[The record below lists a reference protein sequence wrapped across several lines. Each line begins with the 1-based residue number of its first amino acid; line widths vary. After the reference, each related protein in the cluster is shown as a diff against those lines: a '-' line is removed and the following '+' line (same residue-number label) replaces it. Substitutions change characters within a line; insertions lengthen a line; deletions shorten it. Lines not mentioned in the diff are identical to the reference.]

1 MKKQF
6 LLPQKAIVPAAGYG
20 TRFLPVTKAIPKE
33 MLPLVD
39 KPVIQYVVEQ
49 LAEADIK
56 TIVFI
61 TGWHK
66 RAVEDHFDRHLELE
80 QKLKKSQKIKE
91 LKAIKK
97 ISDLAN
103 FVFIRQ
109 KQMRGNG
116 DAILSAE
123 PVIKEE
129 PFVVMWGDEII
140 RAKPPVLEQLKK
152 WYQKLKAPLLTIAKR
167 PDKEAASRYAFVS
180 GKETKDYIEVKDI
193 VEKPG
198 YPAPSQWAVFSPFI
212 FTPELFQEL
221 KQIKIKPNEEL
232 VYVDGLKRLLKQGKK
247 IYAVKVKNFSY
258 HDCGNIAEYLKTT
271 ITLAL
276 ERTELKTE
284 LINFLQKT
292 LKCYNKNKKQK

>member
-1 MKKQF
+1 MKKQSSS
-6 LLPQKAIVPAAGYG
+6 LKKAIVPAAGYG

-39 KPVIQYVVEQ
+39 KPVIQYIVEQ

-56 TIVFI
+56 TIIFI

-80 QKLKKSQKIKE
+80 EKLKKAQKTEE
-91 LKAIKK
+91 LKTIKK

-123 PVIKEE
+123 PVIKDE
-129 PFVVMWGDEII
+129 PFVVMWGDEITK
-140 RAKPPVLEQLKK
+140 ANPPVLQQLKK
-152 WYQKLKAPLLTIAKR
+152 WYQKLQAPLLTITKR
-167 PDKEAASRYAFVS
+167 TDKEAGFRYAFVS
-180 GKETKDYIEVKDI
+180 GKENKDYIEVKDI

-198 YPAPSQWAVFSPFI
+198 YSTPSQWAVFSPYI
-212 FTPELFQEL
+212 FTPDLFTEL
-221 KQIKIKPNEEL
+221 KQIKVAPGKEL
-232 VYVDGLKRLLKQGKK
+232 VYVDGLKRLLKKGKK
-247 IYAVKVKNFSY
+247 IYAIKIKNFSY
-258 HDCGNIAEYLKTT
+258 HDCGNIVEYLKTT
-271 ITLAL
+271 IDFAL
-276 ERTELKTE
+276 QRPEIKPKLLQFLKTI
-284 LINFLQKT
+284 LN
-292 LKCYNKNKKQK
+292 CYNK